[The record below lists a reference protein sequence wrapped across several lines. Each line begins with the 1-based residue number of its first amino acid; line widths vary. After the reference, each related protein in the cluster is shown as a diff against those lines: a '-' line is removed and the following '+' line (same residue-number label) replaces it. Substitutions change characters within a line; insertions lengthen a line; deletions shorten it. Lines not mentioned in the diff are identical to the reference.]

1 VAVPGE
7 RPPARLRKASVAL
20 AAVVLV
26 VVVVSAAGSEGE
38 PTARPTA
45 AAVRPAYQGHYVTQ
59 DDVATLQE
67 QGLAT
72 ASVRTRELACQG
84 IELFF
89 DTSDQRDAYLA
100 EYGSRFPVEPPYL
113 PGDPC
118 RPYRDS
124 PRYVAGG

>member
-1 VAVPGE
+1 MAVPGR
-7 RPPARLRKASVAL
+7 RPPARLRVASVAF
-20 AAVVLV
+20 AAAVLV
-26 VVVVSAAGSEGE
+26 VVVAAGNETE
-38 PTARPTA
+38 PTAPPTA

-124 PRYVAGG
+124 PRYVVGG